1 MRDKIIKD
9 NMTVIGKRKKLREV
23 LMYVLIG
30 VPMLVLLMAGIYS
43 ANLVGILF
51 PLFFIGFCISQLV
64 VEIKKPR
71 DIILVDDSTGEIF
84 LAIENIRIKPNNI
97 VSVLGDS
104 TKSLDGSGVLTINT
118 VKSSYKCFNV
128 CNVEQ
133 VANDIITIAE
143 AYREKHM

>member
-1 MRDKIIKD
+1 
-9 NMTVIGKRKKLREV
+9 MTVIGKRKKLREV